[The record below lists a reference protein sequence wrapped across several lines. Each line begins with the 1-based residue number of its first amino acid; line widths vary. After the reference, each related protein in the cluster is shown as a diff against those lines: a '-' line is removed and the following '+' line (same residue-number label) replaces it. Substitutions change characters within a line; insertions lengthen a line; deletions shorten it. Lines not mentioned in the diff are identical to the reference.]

1 MAPAIGAKAGVRE
14 RLPIREDGKTMRD
27 PYVILGVRRN
37 AGQDEIKAAW
47 RSLAKAVHPDHNQDD
62 PNAAERFAEAGKA
75 YELLRDPKLR
85 SRYDYARRE
94 AELRRMEAM
103 KAKMRPQEEAPV
115 DAETAE
121 DAISQIFGAE
131 TRTKPARP
139 SPKPTPKPAPK
150 PAAAAKEPERPAQA
164 SESKPEPM
172 PEPHQE
178 SALRTEAPLM
188 QRAAAPAA
196 ELVAAIVRRIRGRA
210 AKTAEKVPDLPVD
223 LAVSIDDL
231 INRQRLSVELP
242 DGESLKVQIPPGAV
256 DGQSIRLAEQGYR
269 VTGMTRGDVVVTLRV
284 DQGGTFRTR
293 GLDLMTTLPVDLQG
307 AVLGCEQV
315 LETPVGQVTVV
326 VPAWSGSDKV
336 IRLAGRGM
344 PGAYGTH
351 GDLLVELRLV
361 LPEAP
366 DDKITDL
373 MKSQRD
379 GLYL

>member
-1 MAPAIGAKAGVRE
+1 
-14 RLPIREDGKTMRD
+14 MRD

-37 AGQDEIKAAW
+37 AGPDEIKAAW

-62 PNAAERFAEAGKA
+62 PTAAERFAEAGKA

-103 KAKMRPQEEAPV
+103 KAKMRGADREEAPV

-131 TRTKPARP
+131 ARAKSARP
-139 SPKPTPKPAPK
+139 SPKSSPKPSPKPAPK
-150 PAAAAKEPERPAQA
+150 PAAATEPDRPAQA
-164 SESKPEPM
+164 AEVKPEPAV
-172 PEPHQE
+172 EPQQE
-178 SALRTEAPLM
+178 SLAKTETPLM

-210 AKTAEKVPDLPVD
+210 AKTAEKVPDLTVD
-223 LAVSIDDL
+223 LTVSIEDL
-231 INRQRLSVELP
+231 ISRQRMSIELP
-242 DGESLKVQIPPGAV
+242 DGETLKVQIPPGAV
-256 DGQSIRLAEQGYR
+256 DGQTIRLTEQGYR

-284 DQGGTFRTR
+284 DQGGAFRTR
-293 GLDLMTTLPVDLQG
+293 GLDLLTTLPIDLQG
-307 AVLGCEQV
+307 AVLGCEER
-315 LETPVGQVTVV
+315 LETPVGPATVV
-326 VPAWSGSDKV
+326 VPAWSGSDKI
-336 IRLAGRGM
+336 IRLAGQGL
-344 PGAYGTH
+344 PGTYGTH
-351 GDLLVELRLV
+351 GDLLVELRLI
-361 LPEAP
+361 LKDTP
-366 DDKITDL
+366 DDKVTDL

>member
-1 MAPAIGAKAGVRE
+1 
-14 RLPIREDGKTMRD
+14 MRD

-37 AGQDEIKAAW
+37 AGPDEIKAAW

-62 PNAAERFAEAGKA
+62 PTAAERFAEAGKA

-103 KAKMRPQEEAPV
+103 KAKMRGTERGEAPV

-131 TRTKPARP
+131 ARAKSARP
-139 SPKPTPKPAPK
+139 SPKSSPKPSPKPAPK
-150 PAAAAKEPERPAQA
+150 PAAATEPDRPAQA
-164 SESKPEPM
+164 AEVKPEPAA
-172 PEPHQE
+172 EPQQE
-178 SALRTEAPLM
+178 GLAKTETPLM

-210 AKTAEKVPDLPVD
+210 AKTAEKVPDLTVD
-223 LAVSIDDL
+223 LTVSIEDL
-231 INRQRLSVELP
+231 ISRQRMSIELP
-242 DGESLKVQIPPGAV
+242 DGETLKVQIPPGAV
-256 DGQSIRLAEQGYR
+256 DGQTIRLTEQGYR

-284 DQGGTFRTR
+284 DQGGAFRTR
-293 GLDLMTTLPVDLQG
+293 GLDLLTTLPIDLQG
-307 AVLGCEQV
+307 AVLGCEER
-315 LETPVGQVTVV
+315 LETPVGPATVV
-326 VPAWSGSDKV
+326 VPAWSGSDKI
-336 IRLAGRGM
+336 IRLAGQGL
-344 PGAYGTH
+344 PGTYGTH
-351 GDLLVELRLV
+351 GDLLVELRLI
-361 LPEAP
+361 LKDTP
-366 DDKITDL
+366 DDKVTDL

>member
-1 MAPAIGAKAGVRE
+1 MVEA
-14 RLPIREDGKTMRD
+14 MRD

-62 PNAAERFAEAGKA
+62 PTAAERFAEAGKA

-103 KAKMRPQEEAPV
+103 KAKMRGNVQEEPPV

-131 TRTKPARP
+131 ARAKSARPSPKPASNP
-139 SPKPTPKPAPK
+139 SPKPTPKP
-150 PAAAAKEPERPAQA
+150 AAAKEPERPAQT
-164 SESKPEPM
+164 
-172 PEPHQE
+172 
-178 SALRTEAPLM
+178 TEAKSQPAAEVQQETAAKVESPFM

-210 AKTAEKVPDLPVD
+210 AKTAEKVPDLAVD
-223 LAVSIDDL
+223 LAVSIEDL
-231 INRQRLSVELP
+231 INRQRLTVELP

-256 DGQSIRLAEQGYR
+256 DGQAIRLAEQGYR
-269 VTGMTRGDVVVTLRV
+269 VTGMSRGDVVVTLRV
-284 DQGGTFRTR
+284 DQGGAFRTS
-293 GLDLMTTLPVDLQG
+293 GLDLLTTLSIDLQG
-307 AVLGCEQV
+307 AVLGCEERI
-315 LETPVGQVTVV
+315 ETPVGPVIVV
-326 VPAWSGSDKV
+326 VPAWSGSDKT
-336 IRLAGRGM
+336 IRLTGQGL
-344 PGAYGTH
+344 PGSYRTR

-361 LPEAP
+361 LNDTP
-366 DDKITDL
+366 DEKVTDL

>member
-1 MAPAIGAKAGVRE
+1 
-14 RLPIREDGKTMRD
+14 MRD
-27 PYVILGVRRN
+27 PYAILGVRRN

-62 PNAAERFAEAGKA
+62 PTAAERFAEAGKA

-103 KAKMRPQEEAPV
+103 KAKMRGPAQEEAPV

-131 TRTKPARP
+131 ARAKSARPSPRPQPKP
-139 SPKPTPKPAPK
+139 SPKPTPKPATPK
-150 PAAAAKEPERPAQA
+150 EQERPAQA
-164 SESKPEPM
+164 AAEPKPEPVA
-172 PEPHQE
+172 EPSQE
-178 SALRTEAPLM
+178 GAAGRTEMPLM

-210 AKTAEKVPDLPVD
+210 AKTAEKVPDLAID
-223 LAVSIDDL
+223 LAVSIADL
-231 INRQRLSVELP
+231 IDRQRMTVELP
-242 DGESLKVQIPPGAV
+242 DGESLKVQIPPAAV
-256 DGQSIRLAEQGYR
+256 DGQTIRVAEQGYR

-284 DQGGTFRTR
+284 NQEGTFRTQ
-293 GLDLMTTLPVDLQG
+293 GLDLLTTMPIDLQG

-315 LETPVGQVTVV
+315 IDTPVGQATVV

-336 IRLAGRGM
+336 IRLEGRGL
-344 PGAYGTH
+344 PGSYGTH

-361 LPEAP
+361 LKETP
-366 DDKITDL
+366 DEKVTDL
-373 MKSQRD
+373 MRSQRD

>member
-1 MAPAIGAKAGVRE
+1 
-14 RLPIREDGKTMRD
+14 MRD
-27 PYVILGVRRN
+27 PYAILGVRRN

-103 KAKMRPQEEAPV
+103 KAKMRGATQEEPPV

-121 DAISQIFGAE
+121 DAASQIFAAE
-131 TRTKPARP
+131 ARAKAARSAPRSEAKP
-139 SPKPTPKPAPK
+139 SPKPAPK
-150 PAAAAKEPERPAQA
+150 PAAKEPERSTQA
-164 SESKPEPM
+164 PEAKPEPVA
-172 PEPHQE
+172 EPQQE
-178 SALRTEAPLM
+178 AQVRAEAPLM

-210 AKTAEKVPDLPVD
+210 AKTADKVPDLPVD
-223 LAVSIDDL
+223 LSVSIDDL
-231 INRQRLSVELP
+231 INRQRLTVELP
-242 DGESLKVQIPPGAV
+242 DGETLKVQIPPGAV
-256 DGQSIRLAEQGYR
+256 DGQAVRLAEQGYR

-284 DQGGTFRTR
+284 DQGGAFRTR
-293 GLDLMTTLPVDLQG
+293 GLDLLTTLSIDLQG
-307 AVLGCEQV
+307 AVLGCEQEIV
-315 LETPVGQVTVV
+315 TPVGPVTVV

-336 IRLAGRGM
+336 IRLEGRGL
-344 PGAYGTH
+344 PGAYGMH
-351 GDLLVELRLV
+351 GALLVELRLV
-361 LPEAP
+361 LNDAP
-366 DDKITDL
+366 DEKVTDL
-373 MKSQRD
+373 MKAQRD

>member
-1 MAPAIGAKAGVRE
+1 MVEA
-14 RLPIREDGKTMRD
+14 MRD
-27 PYVILGVRRN
+27 PYAILGVRRN

-62 PNAAERFAEAGKA
+62 PTAAERFAEAGKA

-103 KAKMRPQEEAPV
+103 KAKMRGNVQEEAPV

-131 TRTKPARP
+131 ARAKSARS
-139 SPKPTPKPAPK
+139 SPKPASNPSPKPAPK
-150 PAAAAKEPERPAQA
+150 PAAAKEPERPAQA
-164 SESKPEPM
+164 AEAKPEPAADAQ
-172 PEPHQE
+172 PE
-178 SALRTEAPLM
+178 AVARTDTPLM

-210 AKTAEKVPDLPVD
+210 AKTAEKVPDLTVD
-223 LAVSIDDL
+223 LAVSIQDL
-231 INRQRLSVELP
+231 INRQRLTVELP

-256 DGQSIRLAEQGYR
+256 DGQTIRLAEQGYR
-269 VTGMTRGDVVVTLRV
+269 VTGMSRGDVVVTLRV
-284 DQGGTFRTR
+284 DQSGTFRTR
-293 GLDLMTTLPVDLQG
+293 GLDLLTTLPIDLQG
-307 AVLGCEQV
+307 AVLGCEERI
-315 LETPVGQVTVV
+315 ETPVGPVTVV
-326 VPAWSGSDKV
+326 VPAWSGSDKIV
-336 IRLAGRGM
+336 RLAGQGL
-344 PGAYGTH
+344 PGTYGTH

-361 LPEAP
+361 LKDTP
-366 DDKITDL
+366 DEKVTDL

-379 GLYL
+379 GFYL